1 MQHDP
6 TRRSR
11 SRPAAL
17 VPRLKRSQ
25 GRFPPHCRKS
35 HHCFTDVLVEEAISV
50 RPPSSDTPA
59 DLQLALPGV
68 PHHGWPFYSHSD
80 LQYLEHGTGPL
91 AAELKRLWRPK
102 GTMKGGTVPERAR
115 PRR

>member
-1 MQHDP
+1 
-6 TRRSR
+6 
-11 SRPAAL
+11 
-17 VPRLKRSQ
+17 
-25 GRFPPHCRKS
+25 
-35 HHCFTDVLVEEAISV
+35 
-50 RPPSSDTPA
+50 
-59 DLQLALPGV
+59 V